1 MPRILNSKSSA
12 GSPAADP
19 AADDQMAIAPSG
31 NRRRLRLPSEVEL
44 LIFARNSGMIVLW
57 LVLMGVFSI
66 WASPTFGT
74 FNNLMLILG
83 TASITAIFAAG
94 IAFGVLTGL
103 LDLSLPGTAAL
114 AGVVT
119 GELLVHGAPAWLALL
134 AGLAVGVGVG
144 SINGLL
150 TLRGLNQLVVTIG
163 MFSAASGLAAIVSG
177 GTPVAGYTRLAAI
190 GTHTYAKIPA
200 TALVMAVVFILGT
213 LFMSQT
219 RAGTRMTAVGGNREA
234 VRRTGVNTN
243 RYIVLGF
250 ILVSLCAAL
259 GGIVI
264 GAFTSSATPVPD
276 PTILFSALT
285 AVALSGMPLTGGR
298 GSFPRV
304 IVGAL
309 IIATIA
315 SALTIKNVQP
325 YWVTFITGV
334 LLIAALGLERILGIA
349 VAARLVAQHERRP
362 SAS

>member
-1 MPRILNSKSSA
+1 M
-12 GSPAADP
+12 
-19 AADDQMAIAPSG
+19 
-31 NRRRLRLPSEVEL
+31 EL

-66 WASPTFGT
+66 CALPTFGT

-114 AGVVT
+114 AFSAS
-119 GELLVHGAPAWLALL
+119 GELLVHGAAAWLALL

-163 MFSAASGLAAIVSG
+163 MFSAASGLAAIISG
-177 GTPVAGYTRLAAI
+177 ALPLGYTRLAAI

-219 RAGTRMTAVGGNREA
+219 RAGTRMRAVGGNREA

-259 GGIVI
+259 GGIVLR
-264 GAFTSSATPVPD
+264 AFTSSATPVPD
-276 PTILFSALT
+276 PTILF
-285 AVALSGMPLTGGR
+285 G
-298 GSFPRV
+298 
-304 IVGAL
+304 
-309 IIATIA
+309 
-315 SALTIKNVQP
+315 
-325 YWVTFITGV
+325 
-334 LLIAALGLERILGIA
+334 
-349 VAARLVAQHERRP
+349 ARLRLRSPACR
-362 SAS
+362 